1 MFLILFG
8 KECKQIAKSL
18 VYYLYLVIL
27 ILFLTSQL
35 TDADWS
41 ERLTEPKPGQESYGF
56 KESEDENR
64 IMGSALAELV
74 KETNWNSYAT
84 YPFMFYKGVKLNDQE
99 LAEVEKILANCT
111 GKPFHQL
118 LDEMNEHFSEY
129 DQSTMEGA
137 ILADQSY
144 FVEPA
149 ADFTYEEF
157 QAEME
162 KVCDIIGKGSAFESE
177 KLTASEPMTYE
188 DALAEYH
195 ALCEKDK
202 VTGAY
207 MRLFCDYAGIMLV
220 ILPIFLGATRC
231 LRDKRADVWQVI
243 YARKGSSLQ
252 IIGSRYL
259 ANLVMAFLP
268 VVLIAF
274 LLQSPYL
281 YQAETMGITPD
292 YLAFLKYAFAWI
304 LPIIM
309 VVLALSFVLTE
320 LIGNVFA
327 VILQVFWAF
336 ACIIPGS
343 TLTGDFGF
351 RLVTRWNT
359 VGETEAFFAQ
369 LRQFTINRLFYFA
382 AAILLFGLAVWI
394 FERKRRGGVWMY
406 GKNSKNRD

>member
-1 MFLILFG
+1 MFFTLLG
-8 KECKQIAKSL
+8 KECKQIVKSL

-35 TDADWS
+35 TDGDWS
-41 ERLTEPKPGQESYGF
+41 GQLSEPKPGQENYGF
-56 KESEDENR
+56 KESTDENL

-84 YPFMFYKGVKLNDQE
+84 YPFMFYKGVKLNDEE
-99 LAEVEKILANCT
+99 LAEIVEILTDCT
-111 GKPFHQL
+111 GKTFDQL
-118 LDEMNEHFSEY
+118 LDEMEEHFLAY
-129 DQSTMEGA
+129 DQSTVEGA
-137 ILADQSY
+137 IAADQSY
-144 FVEPA
+144 IVEPSP
-149 ADFTYEEF
+149 DLTFEEF
-157 QAEME
+157 QGKME
-162 KVCDIIGKGSAFESE
+162 RVCDIIGKGSAFEPE

-188 DALAEYH
+188 DALAEYR

-231 LRDKRADVWQVI
+231 LRDKRADAEQVI
-243 YARKGSSLQ
+243 YARKVSSVE

-259 ANLVMAFLP
+259 ANLLMAFLP

-281 YQAETMGITPD
+281 YQAKTMGIAPD
-292 YLAFLKYAFAWI
+292 HLAFVKYTFGWI

-309 VVLALSFVLTE
+309 VTLALSFVLTE
-320 LIGNVFA
+320 GIGNIFA
-327 VILQVFWAF
+327 VIIQVFWAF

-359 VGETEAFFAQ
+359 MGETEAFFAQ
-369 LRQFTINRLFYFA
+369 LGQFTVNRLFYFGI
-382 AAILLFGLAVWI
+382 AILLFGLSVLI
-394 FERKRRGGVWMY
+394 FERKRRGGVWHH
-406 GKNSKNRD
+406 GKNRGNRD

>member
-1 MFLILFG
+1 MFLTLFG

-27 ILFLTSQL
+27 VLFLTSQL
-35 TDADWS
+35 TDGDWS
-41 ERLTEPKPGQESYGF
+41 EQLSEPKPGQESYGF
-56 KESEDENR
+56 KESEDESR

-74 KETNWNSYAT
+74 RETNWNSYGT
-84 YPFMFYKGVKLNDQE
+84 YPFMFYKGVKLNDEE
-99 LAEVEKILANCT
+99 LAEIEEILTNCT
-111 GKPFHQL
+111 GKTFHQL
-118 LDEMNEHFSEY
+118 LEEMEEHYAGY

-137 ILADQSY
+137 IAADMSY
-144 FVEPA
+144 FVEPS
-149 ADFTYEEF
+149 ADLTFEEF
-157 QAEME
+157 QAEM
-162 KVCDIIGKGSAFESE
+162 KRVCGIIGKGSAFEPE

-188 DALAEYH
+188 DALAEYK

-231 LRDKRADVWQVI
+231 LRDKRADAWQVI
-243 YARKGSSLQ
+243 YARSGSSLQ
-252 IIGSRYL
+252 IIGSRFL

-292 YLAFLKYAFAWI
+292 YMAFAKYSFAWI

-327 VILQVFWAF
+327 VILQVFWSF
-336 ACIIPGS
+336 SCIVSGT

-359 VGETEAFFAQ
+359 LGKTEAFFAQ
-369 LRQFTINRLFYFA
+369 MDQFIVNRLLYFGIA
-382 AAILLFGLAVWI
+382 VLLFGVAVLI
-394 FERKRRGGVWMY
+394 FERKRRGGVWVY
-406 GKNSKNRD
+406 GKNRKDRD